1 MKKAIL
7 FARVSTR
14 RQEEEG
20 LSLENI
26 QVPRLEEYAKEKD
39 LEIVERFVFQ
49 ESADRKIRKR
59 FTEVMEYMK
68 NHDDVEAIIA
78 FRVDRVTR
86 NYRDAVAMDSLRVDL
101 KKELHFVDDRLVLT
115 YKSSGRDIQDW
126 DLKVFIAK
134 QTINRLKDDAQN
146 TIRTKLSRG
155 ETPNTA
161 PYGYKNV
168 TLDDGRKWVEKD
180 PFENPIVS
188 RAFELYIKEIYSY
201 ATLAKQLRTE
211 FGVNIQRSQVERI
224 LCNPFY
230 AGFILSDGKEYP
242 HHYELTIDY
251 DEYQLA
257 KDIRTNKRK
266 VYRKYDTKP
275 FVFRGTVY
283 CKDCGCLITPEVKE
297 KHQKNG
303 NIHQYKYYHCTNS
316 KKEHRGKVH
325 WVREEEMN
333 SQVANILKGLV
344 IPDEQVEWLKSSL
357 RDSHEGK
364 KEYIE
369 SKQSLFES
377 EIRKYGK
384 RLEVLYEDKLDGS
397 ITREQYQELSEKYSK
412 KQKEFERKL
421 ANLLDTNKDYYDTA
435 CDILDLASRA
445 YELYLGSELDEKREI
460 LNLLFQDLYLK
471 DEKLVYKLNKPF
483 DSILVC
489 NDQHDWLR
497 EKDSNLQPTG

>member
-1 MKKAIL
+1 MKKAVL
-7 FARVSTR
+7 FARVSTK

-26 QVPRLEEYAKEKD
+26 QIPRLEEYAQENGLEVVEK
-39 LEIVERFVFQ
+39 FVFQ

-68 NHDDVEAIIA
+68 KHDDVEAIIA
-78 FRVDRVTR
+78 FRVDRITR
-86 NYRDAVAMDSLRVDL
+86 NYRDAVEMDSLRVDL

-115 YKSSGRDIQDW
+115 AKSSGRDIQDW

-146 TIRTKLSRG
+146 TIRSKLSRG

-168 TLDDGRKWVEKD
+168 TLDGGKKWVVKDVEK
-180 PFENPIVS
+180 NPIVY
-188 RAFELYIKEIYSY
+188 RTYELYIKGIYSY
-201 ATLAKQLRTE
+201 VTLAKQLTKE
-211 FGVNIQRSQVERI
+211 FGIKIDKSQVERI

-230 AGFILSDGKEYP
+230 AGYILSDGKEHP
-242 HHYELTIDY
+242 HNYELTIDY
-251 DEYQLA
+251 ETYELA
-257 KDIRTNKRK
+257 KDIRTDKRK
-266 VYRKYDTKP
+266 VYKKYDTKP
-275 FVFRGTVY
+275 FVFRGSIY
-283 CKDCGCLITPEVKE
+283 CSDCGCLITPEIKV

-303 NIHQYKYYHCTNS
+303 NIHKYKYYHCTNS
-316 KKEHRGKVH
+316 KKEHKGKVS
-325 WVREEEMN
+325 WIREEVLN
-333 SQVANILKGLV
+333 SNVADVLKSLV
-344 IPDEQVEWLKSSL
+344 IPEDEVEWLKSSL

-364 KEYIE
+364 KEFME
-369 SKQSLFES
+369 GKQSLFES

-384 RLEVLYEDKLDGS
+384 RLEGIYEDKLDGS
-397 ITREQYQELSEKYSK
+397 ITREEYQDLSEKYSK

-460 LNLLFQDLYLK
+460 LNLLFQNLYLK
-471 DEKLVYKLNKPF
+471 DENLVYELNKPF

-497 EKDSNLQPTG
+497 EQDSNL